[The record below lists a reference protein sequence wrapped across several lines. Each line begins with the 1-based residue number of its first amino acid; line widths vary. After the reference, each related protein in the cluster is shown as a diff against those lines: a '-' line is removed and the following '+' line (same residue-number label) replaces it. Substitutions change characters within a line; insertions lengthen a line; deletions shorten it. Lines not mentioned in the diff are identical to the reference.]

1 MPTFLIDAWSTMSKL
16 WGKIVELW
24 NHLVAYIEAWDSSA
38 IVAAI
43 NEMPVPVESLI
54 RLLRITSCAAVAMGI
69 ICLIRAIRLNNG
81 LPIAKAKQFLA
92 KRKQPVVI
100 ANDPV
105 VTILDLNN
113 FEEPGNDKK
122 PLISYTL
129 TDEAQLLLD
138 KLNVEMRIENGWNI
152 APGKRPVA

>member
-16 WGKIVELW
+16 WDKIVELW
-24 NHLVAYIEAWDSSA
+24 NQLLAYIEVWDSSA

-92 KRKQPVVI
+92 KRMQPVVI

>member
-16 WGKIVELW
+16 WDKIVELS
-24 NHLVAYIEAWDSSA
+24 NHLVAYIEAWDNSV

-43 NEMPVPVESLI
+43 NEMPIPVESMI
-54 RLLRITSCAAVAMGI
+54 RLLQITSCAAVAMGI

-100 ANDPV
+100 ANEAV

-113 FEEPGNDKK
+113 FEEHGNDKK

-129 TDEAQLLLD
+129 TDEAQQLLD

>member
-1 MPTFLIDAWSTMSKL
+1 MPTFLIDVWSTMSKL
-16 WGKIVELW
+16 WDIIVELR
-24 NHLVAYIEAWDSSA
+24 NQLIAYIEAWDNSA

-43 NEMPVPVESLI
+43 NKMPVPVESMI
-54 RLLRITSCAAVAMGI
+54 RLLQITSCAVVAMGI

-92 KRKQPVVI
+92 KLNQPVVI
-100 ANDPV
+100 ANEAV

-113 FEEPGNDKK
+113 FEEHGNDKK
-122 PLISYTL
+122 PLISYKL
-129 TDEAQLLLD
+129 TDEAQQLLD